1 MIFFIKIAV
10 YTAHNCTKVRFY
22 IKNIYDWILVKIAW
36 ILITLLLI
44 ACAGTPEIQPTRG
57 IGWISDDAFRV
68 KAAGV
73 AKYEV
78 ADLQLRKQQALQAAM
93 LMARFIVFEEF
104 TATIAD
110 DVIRLPRRE
119 ILKRVKS
126 EFAFYVKEGNAVDV
140 KYDGNG
146 ICTVLFEIRGRGI
159 RQKFFALRNRLIVES
174 R

>member
-1 MIFFIKIAV
+1 M
-10 YTAHNCTKVRFY
+10 NG
-22 IKNIYDWILVKIAW
+22 LLLKIAW
-36 ILITLLLI
+36 VWIFCILM
-44 ACAGTPEIQPTRG
+44 ACAGTPEIQQARG

-68 KAAGV
+68 KAAGA

-78 ADLQLRKQQALQAAM
+78 ADPQLRRQHALQAAM

-104 TATIAD
+104 TSAIAD
-110 DVIRLPRRE
+110 EVIRLPRKE

-126 EFAFYVKEGNAVDV
+126 EFASYVKEGNAVDV